1 LGTKTQRENALSDLT
16 GKSIIITGGG
26 SGIGAAVS
34 AMIAEAGGR
43 VTVVDMN
50 EAAAYAVSARINEA
64 GGQAQACRADVSN
77 HTDVQAM
84 VEKALA
90 LYGRLDGACN
100 AAGVPQRGKLM
111 HEVSLEEWDLCHKV
125 NLRGLFLCNK
135 YQVIAMLKSGGGS
148 IVNIASTAAMVG
160 FPNGA
165 EYCASKAG
173 VMGLVRGSAIDYA
186 TKGIRINAVLPGG
199 TRTPMLEAAMKQDSG
214 LEAALAAVHPMGRFG
229 QPREIAS
236 AVRWL
241 LSDDASFVTGA
252 AIPVDGGHT
261 AI

>member
-1 LGTKTQRENALSDLT
+1 LSDLT
-16 GKSIIITGGG
+16 GKSIIVTGGG
-26 SGIGAAVS
+26 SGIGAAV
-34 AMIAEAGGR
+34 ALMIAEAGGN
-43 VTVVDMN
+43 VTVTDMN
-50 EAAAYAVSARINEA
+50 EAAAHATAEKVSFT
-64 GGQAQACRADVSN
+64 GGRATAFRADVSN
-77 HTDVQAM
+77 QADVQAM
-84 VEKALA
+84 VEKACST
-90 LYGRLDGACN
+90 YGRLDGACN

-111 HEVSLEEWDLCHKV
+111 HEVSLDEWDQCHSV
-125 NLRGLFLCNK
+125 NLRGVFLCNK

-173 VMGLVRGSAIDYA
+173 VMGLVRGTAIDYA

-199 TRTPMLEAAMKQDSG
+199 TLTPMLQDAMKQDSG

-229 QPREIAS
+229 QPREIAG

-241 LSDDASFVTGA
+241 LSDEASFVTGA
-252 AIPVDGGHT
+252 AFPVDGGHT
-261 AI
+261 SI